1 MPYIPTQQDLDI
13 LHQHKVNLYIIINLL
28 NTDLKTIDNLQGE
41 LISDTFTI
49 DAESDIRRTFNLT
62 LFVKDSSFYIDSSS
76 KIWLDKYINIQIGVR
91 DQRTKEVVYYN
102 MGTYLFD
109 EVGYKYDA
117 TTKTLTLSCVDLMA
131 NFTGLRNGQVMGLS
145 TLIPVEDDQGNPT
158 IIRNAIVTVLEQQAN
173 YHNYRVN
180 ARLDSDGN
188 PETLSHDLKFTAG
201 ATIYDILLELNEQD
215 AGWEMFFD
223 IDNTF
228 VNQKIPTTEAD
239 PYVLDW
245 ETLNDLIISE
255 SIDTKFS
262 EVKNS
267 TRVWGKC
274 LDADRFIETVTNS
287 GAEYRGTL
295 EYLVPEGNDDIPFGT
310 TIAFTPNVNNSSNP
324 TLKITDPKASPVVDS
339 NGNVTY
345 TTFSQAYPIVDAG
358 DNAISA
364 GKLVANTCYV
374 LKYKAEKFYLQG
386 QFQIVYVVKEYNKAP
401 WQQGQESQWKAQD
414 MANENTHNVK
424 YIINPD
430 NPFAIDAIGE
440 IRQVLE
446 GGEYDKIYTDDL
458 ARQRAEYENWKAM
471 RLNYELV
478 LRMKPVL
485 WLDVNQKIQY
495 KSKVTGK
502 IEEYIIK
509 SIDGSSMSGEVSV
522 KAIKFYPL
530 YPFVVED

>member
-13 LHQHKVNLYIIINLL
+13 LHQHKINLYIIINLL
-28 NTDLKTIDNLQGE
+28 NQDLKTIDNLQGE

-62 LFVKDSSFYIDSSS
+62 MFVKDSTFYIDPTS
-76 KIWLDKYINIQIGVR
+76 KIWLDKYIEIKVGIMN
-91 DQRTKEVVYYN
+91 QRTKEIIYYP
-102 MGTYLFD
+102 MGTFLFD
-109 EVGYKYDA
+109 EVGYKYDV
-117 TTKTLTLSCVDLMA
+117 TTKTLSLTCVDLMA

-145 TLIPVEDDQGNPT
+145 TLIPIADEDKHPT
-158 IIRNAIVTVLEQQAN
+158 IIRNAIIKVLEEQAH
-173 YHNYRVN
+173 YSKYRVDQRYN
-180 ARLDSDGN
+180 QDG
-188 PETLSHDLKFTAG
+188 EIEVLSHDLKFTAG
-201 ATIYDILLELNEQD
+201 ATIYDILSELNEQS

-228 VNQKIPTTEAD
+228 VNQQIPTTEGD

-245 ETLNDLIISE
+245 QTLNGLIISE
-255 SIDTKFS
+255 SINTKFS

-274 LDADRFIETVTNS
+274 LDADKILDVVTNT
-287 GAEYRGTL
+287 GAEYQGTI
-295 EYLVPEGNDDIPFGT
+295 EYLIPEGSEDIPFGT
-310 TIAFTPNVNNSSNP
+310 TIAFQPNIDNLANP
-324 TLKITDPKASPVVDS
+324 TLRITDPKGSPVTDS

-358 DNAISA
+358 DAPISA
-364 GKLVANTCYV
+364 GEMVHDTYYV

-386 QFQIVYVVKEYNKAP
+386 QFQIVYVVKEYNKEP

-414 MANENTHNVK
+414 IANEGTRNIK
-424 YIINPD
+424 YIINPE

-471 RLNYELV
+471 RLNYELD

-485 WLDVNQKIQY
+485 WFDVNQKIQY

-509 SIDGSSMSGEVSV
+509 SIDGSSMSGEMNV